1 MNVVALKELVLFQS
15 KGSQQKIFRLP
26 NGIVAV
32 KYLDERIHDLVS
44 YLISLRL
51 ESPYQIAQ
59 QAIKADK
66 KISRGLYICT
76 THSRTVCKISIDGII
91 DNIKPEGIDYLCIE
105 NDNKQYAV
113 ISPESSKTLF
123 GEQTRISLLP
133 EEYSNMFGFFSRFK
147 NKTNDLFYKQ
157 LHDLLM
163 KRLFQ
168 DKRVDIE
175 IYALLKKYLEL
186 EYKSSE
192 SKSPLEINAC

>member
-1 MNVVALKELVLFQS
+1 MKVIALKELVLFQS
-15 KGSQQKIFRLP
+15 KGNQQKIFRLP

-32 KYLDERIHDLVS
+32 RYSDEKIRDLVP
-44 YLISLRL
+44 YIISLRL
-51 ESPYQIAQ
+51 ENPYQIAQ

-66 KISRGLYICT
+66 KLSRGLYICT
-76 THSRTVCKISIDGII
+76 THSRTICKISIDGTI
-91 DNIKPEGIDYLCIE
+91 DNIKPRSIDYLCID

-113 ISPESSKTLF
+113 ISPEGSKTLF

-133 EEYSNMFGFFSRFK
+133 EEYSNMFGFLSRFK
-147 NKTNDLFYKQ
+147 NKVNDLFYKQ

-168 DKRVDIE
+168 DERVDIE

-192 SKSPLEINAC
+192 